1 MTKAKNDTEGKGNLL
16 EEKAPTSPLD
26 SARGTL
32 DSARGTIGEHVSG
45 EETNKNP
52 EEGAASNSSTDGN
65 AQKQTGEE
73 KGASAGEQASKKEEA
88 PSKDKKKE
96 EADAPKPKPSTQQ
109 KKAADAAKAIVE
121 MMDANKV
128 DVLFENSKGEFFTND
143 NLAHLSEKGA
153 KDKVKCLRRETL
165 EMLIKSVE

>member
-16 EEKAPTSPLD
+16 EEKDKAPLN
-26 SARGTL
+26 
-32 DSARGTIGEHVSG
+32 GEGAIDPAPRLRSGDEPGSDESG

-52 EEGAASNSSTDGN
+52 EEGAGTQASPNQEN
-65 AQKQTGEE
+65 
-73 KGASAGEQASKKEEA
+73 GASAGKPESGKEEKA

-109 KKAADAAKAIVE
+109 KKAADAAKTIVE

-128 DVLFENSKGEFFTND
+128 DVLFENSNGEFFTNE

-153 KDKVKCLRRETL
+153 KDKVKTIRRENL
-165 EMLIKSVE
+165 ELLIKSVE